1 MEYIQYIAIHMNT
14 CNTSRYDRFINTDT
28 IQINTYQYQHIQV
41 QYILIQEYKPIRKI
55 ASEYKQTCIMFVL
68 GLKYK
73 LEISIQTIQT

>member
-1 MEYIQYIAIHMNT
+1 MNT
-14 CNTSRYDRFINTDT
+14 CNTSRYDRFINTDK
-28 IQINTYQYQHIQV
+28 IQINTYQYQYIQV
-41 QYILIQEYKPIRKI
+41 QYIPIQEYKPIRKI